1 MHQHWML
8 KYCCFACIL
17 WHRALRVERGGGY
30 LMLGVFVVGLINLK
44 VSLCRLHNPGD
55 KIYLLDFLITCAI
68 YNNPRKFGPGKLT
81 DLRSALVNNTTF
93 ACVAVRNGFHKY
105 FKRAAASLDFQI
117 ENFVKNQNDINHE
130 VEFFVSI
137 F

>member
-1 MHQHWML
+1 
-8 KYCCFACIL
+8 L
-17 WHRALRVERGGGY
+17 WGERGVFDVECFCFFFINKSY
-30 LMLGVFVVGLINLK
+30 L
-44 VSLCRLHNPGD
+44 SSHRLYNPGD
-55 KIYLLDFLITCAI
+55 KIPLLDFLITCAI

-93 ACVAVRNGFHKY
+93 ACIAVRNGFHKY
-105 FKRAAASLDFQI
+105 FKRTATALDVQI
-117 ENFVKNQNDINHE
+117 ENFVKNQNDINHQ